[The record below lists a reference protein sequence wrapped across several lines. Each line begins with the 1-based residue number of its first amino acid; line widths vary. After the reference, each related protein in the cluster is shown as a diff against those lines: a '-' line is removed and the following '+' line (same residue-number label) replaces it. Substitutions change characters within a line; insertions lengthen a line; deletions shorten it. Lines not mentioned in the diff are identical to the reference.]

1 MEIRL
6 ELSHVDYQC
15 DGSVAVICL
24 NQPESGNT
32 LSRQMALDLFAAADH
47 VQNDHAIRAVVFSA
61 HGPMFSFGGDLKEFK
76 SFGDNSAQL
85 VTIADEWHKA
95 QQILLTMPKPVVVG
109 VNGMAAGGGVPMT
122 LVGDIVLVDETARY
136 RLAYTAAGL
145 SPDGGSTWLLP
156 RLIGLRRTQELI
168 FENRELSA
176 AEAVEWGLA
185 TRTVPKGTALESA
198 VALAQTFAKGPT
210 QAFASS
216 RRMLHASLDND
227 FTTQTDI
234 ETQEIGA
241 NMTGADG
248 QEGLDA
254 FINKRPPAFTGRR

>member
-1 MEIRL
+1 L

-15 DGSVAVICL
+15 DGPVAVICL

-47 VQNDHAIRAVVFSA
+47 VQNNDEIRAVVFSA

-76 SFGDNSAQL
+76 AFGNNPEQL
-85 VTIADEWHKA
+85 LSIADQWHKA

-109 VNGMAAGGGVPMT
+109 VNGIAAGGGVPMT
-122 LVGDIVLVDETARY
+122 LVGDIVLVDEKARY

-176 AEAVEWGLA
+176 AEAVDWGLA
-185 TRTVPKGTALESA
+185 TRTVPEGTALESA
-198 VALAQTFAKGPT
+198 IVLAQTFAKGPT
-210 QAFASS
+210 QAFASA
-216 RRMLHASLDND
+216 RRMLHASFGND
-227 FTTQTDI
+227 FMTQTDI
-234 ETQEIGA
+234 ETREIGA
-241 NMTGADG
+241 NMTGTDG

>member
-1 MEIRL
+1 MKL
-6 ELSHVDYQC
+6 THVDYQC
-15 DGSVAVICL
+15 DGPVAVICL

-47 VQNDHAIRAVVFSA
+47 VQHDDSIRAVVFSA
-61 HGPMFSFGGDLKEFK
+61 RGPMFSFGGNLKEFQ
-76 SFGDNSAQL
+76 SFGRDPEKL
-85 VTIADEWHKA
+85 ITVADQWHKA
-95 QQILLTMPKPVVVG
+95 QHILLTMPKPVVVG

-156 RLIGLRRTQELI
+156 RLIGLRRAQELI

-176 AEAVEWGLA
+176 TEAVEWGLA
-185 TRTVPKGTALESA
+185 TRTVPEGTALESA
-198 VALAQTFAKGPT
+198 VTLAQGLAKGPT

-216 RRMLHASLDND
+216 RRMLNASFDND
-227 FTTQTDI
+227 FITQTDM

-254 FINKRPPAFTGRR
+254 FINKRRPTFTGRH